1 MSDEHNDHSD
11 IVSKDREA
19 KEANHTD
26 EFEKICFLC
35 RRPESKAGSMI
46 DLPNNI
52 HICTE
57 CMQKSFD
64 TMKNSNLSYND
75 IMNLSNVSMIDLS
88 NLHNQIPK
96 SQKIKKK
103 AEKSNKNVTVHIGL
117 RTCCADRKNAWNSRQ
132 ISIAAGD
139 LAWIFA
145 CCRERSER

>member
-103 AEKSNKNVTVHIGL
+103 AE
-117 RTCCADRKNAWNSRQ
+117 
-132 ISIAAGD
+132 
-139 LAWIFA
+139 
-145 CCRERSER
+145 